1 MLTQCLCIRNS
12 GELYHMKSVIP
23 LAITNP
29 SLPLYSTSRKHTVLG
44 LYRYRRILLLGDR
57 LIVVRTSEGVK
68 MPKVKQSRQSFL
80 RQLVTEFGD
89 SVFTTD
95 GSVLF
100 CKLCEVKVSVEKR
113 FTVQQHIRR
122 EKHLKAIA
130 NAFSKYRPD
139 CRKVGV
145 AIT

>member
-1 MLTQCLCIRNS
+1 
-12 GELYHMKSVIP
+12 
-23 LAITNP
+23 
-29 SLPLYSTSRKHTVLG
+29 
-44 LYRYRRILLLGDR
+44 
-57 LIVVRTSEGVK
+57 

-100 CKLCEVKVSVEKR
+100 CKLYEVKVSAEKR
-113 FTVQQHIRR
+113 FTVQQTIRR

-130 NAFSKYRPD
+130 RAKERKTTQLLLSDSTAGSSKTTILYRD
-139 CRKVGV
+139 F
-145 AIT
+145 